1 MIWSE
6 FRRHVT
12 DAAIAFTSRV
22 TISIWLIGCLVAV
35 VAGPFGTFQTMD
47 FGLRLAYWGTVITS
61 GLVLGA
67 LANAVFLTIC
77 RGWHPLWI
85 DLKTS
90 VLITT
95 LLAPLIFVLRAG
107 LDPILTCADLSLGSI
122 WINTG
127 LFVLPIFFLRRQL
140 IGTDKPPDPPRPR
153 LMRRLPGP
161 LQEAGVLRLS
171 ARDHTVEVATDHG
184 TSTLR
189 LRLKDAIDEM
199 EPVEGLCTHR
209 SHWVARAAVTG
220 HIAEGGKLYL
230 TLANGD
236 RVPVSRKY
244 RPRLEELGLVP
255 GQDG

>member
-6 FRRHVT
+6 FRRHMSET
-12 DAAIAFTSRV
+12 ATALTSRM
-22 TISIWLIGCLVAV
+22 TLSIWVIACLVAV
-35 VAGPFGTFQTMD
+35 VAGPFGTFQTMG
-47 FGLRLAYWGTVITS
+47 FGLRLTYWGAVITS
-61 GLVLGA
+61 GLALGA
-67 LANAVFLTIC
+67 GVNAVFLTIC

-85 DLKTS
+85 DLKAS
-90 VLITT
+90 LVITT

-107 LDPILTCADLSLGSI
+107 LDPMLARSDLALGSI
-122 WINTG
+122 WVNTA
-127 LFVLPIFFLRRQL
+127 LFVGPVFFLRRQL
-140 IGTDKPPDPPRPR
+140 TGVERTQEPPRPR
-153 LMRRLPGP
+153 LLRRLPDAMQGA
-161 LQEAGVLRLS
+161 QVMRLS

-184 TSTLR
+184 TTTLR

-220 HIAEGGKLYL
+220 HVAEGGKLYL

-236 RVPVSRKY
+236 RAPVSRGY
-244 RPRLEELGLVP
+244 RPALESLGLVP